1 MKKVNILLAIA
12 LVVTLTSCDKKN
24 SGWTNFFNYNRD
36 EIVGEYVFSNEN
48 DAFKHLVG
56 SEYCHIC
63 KDAQIS
69 ITPVEEE
76 RVDLNIDCPN
86 ENFHKTFTGN
96 PKKAENDYLINL
108 STSRTHVS
116 QGFLRSY
123 SVLANVYKN
132 DANKIRLHGEAAEN
146 YWQFVEDTISSIHD
160 GNYILHHSNK
170 YYFDVIKE

>member
-1 MKKVNILLAIA
+1 MLLAFA
-12 LVVTLTSCDKKN
+12 TVLSLTSCGKK
-24 SGWTNFFNYNRD
+24 SISWANFFNYDRD
-36 EIVGEYVFSNEN
+36 DIVGEYVFSNEN
-48 DAFKHLVG
+48 DAFSHLVG

-69 ITPVEEE
+69 IAPVDEEQVE
-76 RVDLNIDCPN
+76 LNINCPN

-116 QGFLRSY
+116 QGFFRSY

-146 YWQFVEDTISSIHD
+146 YWQLEEDSISSIHN
-160 GNYILHHSNK
+160 GNYILHHSVK
-170 YYFDVIKE
+170 YYFDVVKE